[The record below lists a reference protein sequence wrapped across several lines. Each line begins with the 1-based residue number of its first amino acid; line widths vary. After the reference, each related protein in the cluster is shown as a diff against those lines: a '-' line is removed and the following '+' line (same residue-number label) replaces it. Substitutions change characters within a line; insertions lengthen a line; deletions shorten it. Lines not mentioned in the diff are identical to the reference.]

1 MKFFKDV
8 EIRKK
13 LFIGVNLILL
23 YFILY
28 NINFLWSVLGKLVE
42 VLIPFIVGSAIA
54 FVLNVPMRWVES
66 KLFKNNE
73 NSKWK
78 GLQRAISIVITIV
91 LAIVILALILY
102 MVIPQLAETLAQ
114 LIMQIPNGVKQL
126 TKWAE
131 KFFKDNPVIME
142 MVGDLAE
149 DWQSIL
155 EEVFG
160 VIKGYVNSVLE
171 SGINVI
177 SGIVSGLLNFII
189 GFVFSL
195 YVLAQKEKLTT
206 NAKKIVYALFD
217 KSAANEMVIVAK
229 LTEKTFANFISGQ
242 CAEAIILASMFVV
255 SMTILKLP
263 YAMLVGILIGATS
276 LIPIVGAFIGCVVG
290 ALLILMVDP
299 VKALIFVITFLV
311 IQQIEGNLI
320 YPKVVG
326 NSVGLPGIWVLVS
339 VTVGG
344 SLFGIMGMVIFIP
357 LVSVCYSLF
366 RRLVYRMLGDKNLL
380 DGHELVVEDIKE
392 LDEEVEETLEE
403 ELGEINENAIDAESD
418 GDGDSEG
425 REIESGDADDSKK
438 EDNVDSESEDKNDEA
453 GDSEDGDNESKE
465 TEQESNKRSSRKN
478 RKRSRR
484 K

>member
-28 NINFLWSVLGKLVE
+28 NISFLWSVLGKLVE

-344 SLFGIMGMVIFIP
+344 SLFGIVGMVIFIP

-403 ELGEINENAIDAESD
+403 ELGEIIENAIDAESSEAGESD
-418 GDGDSEG
+418 DEDSNSEEG
-425 REIESGDADDSKK
+425 N
-438 EDNVDSESEDKNDEA
+438 NVDSASESA
-453 GDSEDGDNESKE
+453 GSGETENEDNESG
-465 TEQESNKRSSRKN
+465 ESYKRSSRKN

>member
-28 NINFLWSVLGKLVE
+28 NISFLWSVLGKLVE

-344 SLFGIMGMVIFIP
+344 SLFGIVGMVIFIP

-403 ELGEINENAIDAESD
+403 ELGEIIENAIDAESSEAGESD
-418 GDGDSEG
+418 DADSDSEEG
-425 REIESGDADDSKK
+425 N
-438 EDNVDSESEDKNDEA
+438 NVDSASESA
-453 GDSEDGDNESKE
+453 GSGETENEDNESG
-465 TEQESNKRSSRKN
+465 ESYKRSSRKN